1 MMVPLWTR
9 ASRRFWRHYRE
20 EDKRQHFGYSF
31 VLLLLAAP
39 WVPLAAAVT
48 LVLLI
53 GLLKEIWDH
62 FWGSGFCWID
72 MAANVLG
79 IIGALPGA
87 WLLASLWQSLV
98 A

>member
-1 MMVPLWTR
+1 MHSLGSLSER
-9 ASRRFWRHYRE
+9 LIRHYHE

-31 VLLLLAAP
+31 VLLLLAAL
-39 WVPLAAAVT
+39 WLNLWSAVS

-53 GLLKEIWDH
+53 GLVKEVWDH

-79 IIGALPGA
+79 ILVALPCV
-87 WLLASLWQSLV
+87 WLFAAIL
-98 A
+98 